1 MGSTQHLWLRSE
13 SRRNCSDSIGYILTI
28 LYYRYLWVFYLY
40 CFFTSFYKGTS
51 EKQLK
56 NNKNQKIM
64 PMADNKR
71 KGGRIPNLMYWLEL
85 KKKSTN
91 YPHAKAGSS
100 HTITSAVC
108 VHCGH
113 HWVQSNYNEM
123 FFVSLLFCKCIT
135 KETNIKRDTT
145 NNSQWFCFTVLA
157 LWNNS
162 QQMRHSLNLTYCIL
176 QSSQSFA
183 WTVDQGSKPPIPHW
197 MGGRLPLSLL

>member
-1 MGSTQHLWLRSE
+1 MGSTQLLWLRSE
-13 SRRNCSDSIGYILTI
+13 SRRNSSDSIGYILTI

-40 CFFTSFYKGTS
+40 CFFSSFYKGTS

-71 KGGRIPNLMYWLEL
+71 KGGRIPNLMYWLKL
-85 KKKSTN
+85 KKVLIIPMQRPDHLTPSQVQCVCIVV
-91 YPHAKAGSS
+91 
-100 HTITSAVC
+100 TIE
-108 VHCGH
+108 
-113 HWVQSNYNEM
+113 YNLITM
-123 FFVSLLFCKCIT
+123 RCFFVSLLFCKCIT

-157 LWNNS
+157 LWNNN

-183 WTVDQGSKPPIPHW
+183 WTVDQGSKPQIPHW